1 MEDPRLETTLP
12 EAREWA
18 LQRIQKLTDTKD
30 IESVNDSYAIFK
42 EFKDWIDPLEED
54 TEIYSMEWLGEGSD
68 YENF

>member
-42 EFKDWIDPLEED
+42 EFQEWIDPLEED
-54 TEIYSMEWLGEGSD
+54 TEIYSMEWLGEGSEYD
-68 YENF
+68 DF